1 MTPLTKSSLPLLKLG
16 SLLGKLY
23 SRNQFEAVKDD
34 LYRERERNLPKKRI
48 KIVILFQT
56 VVENQ

>member
-34 LYRERERNLPKKRI
+34 LYIEREKPSQEKN
-48 KIVILFQT
+48 
-56 VVENQ
+56 